1 VAGVPVTGLL
11 LALCAS
17 MGVFY
22 LYTGLVLG
30 WRGTG
35 LGPAPARA
43 TGDRRRRAGVRDWL
57 VQAGLG
63 EVDHRQFAVVT
74 CGLGL
79 AGSVLGLALFGGL
92 LAGLAL
98 GCAWRRCRRP
108 RTGSGAPSGERR
120 RRSRGPA

>member
-1 VAGVPVTGLL
+1 MTGLL

-22 LYTGLVLG
+22 VYTALVLG
-30 WRGTG
+30 WRGPG
-35 LGPAPARA
+35 LGLAPARA
-43 TGDRRRRAGVRDWL
+43 TGHRRRPAGVHDWL

-79 AGSVLGLALFGGL
+79 AGAALGLALFGGL
-92 LAGLAL
+92 MAGLAL
-98 GCAWRRCRRP
+98 GLCLASVTPASYRVRRAQRTEIGRASCR
-108 RTGSGAPSGERR
+108 ERV
-120 RRSRGPA
+120 